1 MYVHTTPSQLPILFS
16 KIQWV
21 QAIQR
26 TKNYILTCMGSILQ
40 KKLEDT
46 EYALDDLEEKYS
58 QLSCTLKEKEFII
71 SSMLQSG

>member
-1 MYVHTTPSQLPILFS
+1 
-16 KIQWV
+16 
-21 QAIQR
+21 
-26 TKNYILTCMGSILQ
+26 MGSILQ